1 MLCEGAVAQWSNHRI
16 LRCSSQWF
24 LVEIPG
30 IASVKVSITYMY
42 SCPAIWV
49 SHEKLKFKYEQIYI
63 NHNRYE
69 LQNRV
74 RR

>member
-1 MLCEGAVAQWSNHRI
+1 M
-16 LRCSSQWF
+16 
-24 LVEIPG
+24 PG
-30 IASVKVSITYMY
+30 FASVKVSIIYMY